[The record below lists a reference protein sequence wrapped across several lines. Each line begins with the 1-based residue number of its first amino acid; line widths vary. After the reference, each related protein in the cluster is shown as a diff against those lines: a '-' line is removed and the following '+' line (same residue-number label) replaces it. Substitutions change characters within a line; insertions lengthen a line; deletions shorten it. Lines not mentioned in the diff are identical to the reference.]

1 MGTAGNS
8 MLPGGNVSIAIK
20 KGEFDPKKTYKTHEE
35 NIYVVAFETAAMK
48 IIEKENNIAEQ
59 KELVAALFKQV
70 NDFYNQSK
78 RLTEKKYSNEFIE
91 KYLKG
96 SKPLG
101 IANHGEIVK
110 FIFEATIDQR
120 WGAVETDPS
129 KLDPAN
135 RFWGYHGDRFVD
147 YKEATNPTMYSA
159 CATHLAAAPKIDLLK
174 NVELSSYN
182 KAAAKKGSKIF
193 KVLIANGACANA
205 NKNAAKS
212 KTGTSKRTFNLLA
225 GNKFKI
231 DDKESYPF
239 FICSI
244 ERAQLGKLIA
254 GAIAGGTH
262 YIADATGAG
271 VYAPNDKVGDLSYS
285 DEMLKIYP
293 TVMNTVLKI
302 KFSWRGNTYQIGEL
316 YKKVALVDIPTRVQG
331 KTHYINT
338 TDTL

>member
-1 MGTAGNS
+1 M
-8 MLPGGNVSIAIK
+8 
-20 KGEFDPKKTYKTHEE
+20 
-35 NIYVVAFETAAMK
+35 VAFETAAMK

-78 RLTEKKYSNEFIE
+78 RLKGEKYSNQFIE

-101 IANHGEIVK
+101 IADHGEIVK

-120 WGAVETDPS
+120 WGAVETDPN
-129 KLDPAN
+129 KVDLAN
-135 RFWGYHGDRFVD
+135 SFEAYHGDRVVN
-147 YKEATNPTMYSA
+147 YRTAKHLIIYSA
-159 CATHLAAAPKIDLLK
+159 CVTHLAAAPKIDLSK

-193 KVLIANGACANA
+193 KVLIANAACANA
-205 NKNAAKS
+205 NKNAGKS
-212 KTGTSKRTFNLLA
+212 ETGTSKRTFNPIA
-225 GNKFKI
+225 GCKQTRK
-231 DDKESYPF
+231 DKGEDYYF
-239 FICSI
+239 FINSLMA
-244 ERAQLGKLIA
+244 AQFGKLIA

-271 VYAPNDKVGDLSYS
+271 VYAPSEKVGDLFYS
-285 DEMLKIYP
+285 DEVLRIYP
-293 TVMNTVLKI
+293 RLMNILLENR
-302 KFSWRGNTYQIGEL
+302 FSWRGNTYKIGEL